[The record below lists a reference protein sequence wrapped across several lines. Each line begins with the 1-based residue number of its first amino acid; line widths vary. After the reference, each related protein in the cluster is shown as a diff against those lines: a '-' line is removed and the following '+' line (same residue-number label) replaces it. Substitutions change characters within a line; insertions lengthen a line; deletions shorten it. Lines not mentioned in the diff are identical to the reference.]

1 MSDNA
6 KSALNPA
13 HLLSAPDVTINASEV
28 FGIDVDMA
36 VPAFSKGSDYVWH
49 LT

>member
-6 KSALNPA
+6 KFAPSPA
-13 HLLSAPDVTINASEV
+13 HSLSAPDVTVNAREV

-36 VPAFSKGSDYVWH
+36 VPAFSKGSDLSLIH
-49 LT
+49 I